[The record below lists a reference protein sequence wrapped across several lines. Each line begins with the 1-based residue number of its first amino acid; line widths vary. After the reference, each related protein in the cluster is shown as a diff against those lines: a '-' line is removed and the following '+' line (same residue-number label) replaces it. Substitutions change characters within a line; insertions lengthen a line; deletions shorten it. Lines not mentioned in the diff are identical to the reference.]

1 MGALSEPACRLAGAL
16 ADGVLFNWLTPAYAR
31 RSAAWVE
38 AGAAEAGRARPTI
51 YAYLR
56 VALGPGARGRIERE
70 GTRYRSGPYR
80 AHFARMAAEP
90 PATAIA
96 ASTPGEVAES
106 LGPWD
111 GAVDE
116 VVLRLVSADES
127 EDAHLELVR
136 AGAP

>member
-1 MGALSEPACRLAGAL
+1 
-16 ADGVLFNWLTPAYAR
+16 
-31 RSAAWVE
+31 
-38 AGAAEAGRARPTI
+38 
-51 YAYLR
+51 
-56 VALGPGARGRIERE
+56 
-70 GTRYRSGPYR
+70 
-80 AHFARMAAEP
+80 MAAEP

-106 LGPWD
+106 LGAWD
-111 GAVDE
+111 VAVDE